1 MKIEKLSAW
10 SEIVSSIAILLT
22 LVYLAIQT
30 GKNAA
35 QTRQNGEAIKA
46 STHQQMLGTD
56 MAFLRDIFTDP
67 EITILQYKQDLTDIE
82 KATIAA

>member
-30 GKNAA
+30 GQNA
-35 QTRQNGEAIKA
+35 TEC
-46 STHQQMLGTD
+46 
-56 MAFLRDIFTDP
+56 
-67 EITILQYKQDLTDIE
+67 
-82 KATIAA
+82 

>member
-30 GKNAA
+30 GQNAT
-35 QTRQNGEAIKA
+35 QMQQNAEAIKA
-46 STHQQMLGTD
+46 STRQQMLSTD
-56 MAFLRDIFTDP
+56 MAFLRDIFNDP
-67 EITILQYKQDLTDIE
+67 QKHDSTI
-82 KATIAA
+82 

>member
-35 QTRQNGEAIKA
+35 QTRQNGEAIKV
-46 STHQQMLGTD
+46 STRQQMLGTD

-82 KATIAA
+82 KAKIAA